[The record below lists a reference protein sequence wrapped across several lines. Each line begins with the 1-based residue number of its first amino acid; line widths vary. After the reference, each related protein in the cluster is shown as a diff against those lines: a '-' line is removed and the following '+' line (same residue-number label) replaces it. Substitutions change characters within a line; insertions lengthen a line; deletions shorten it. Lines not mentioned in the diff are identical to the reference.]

1 MSQGT
6 TLRDNQRCL
15 QVSDRRPEK
24 HQYQESTDEARLSA
38 TCFPELVSCWAWFC
52 ALSVD
57 HAEGLQ
63 LREPTVRRAAN
74 SGRQSSGCLSV
85 ACVELWCGVEERR
98 LLTKDGRVSTFPLA
112 EVRHRVLL
120 CWDVC
125 RRCDTLE
132 RSRLG
137 ASLLWSELTSS
148 ECHIRGRGGGFAQS
162 GAAPKHR
169 TLGSEKDVYSAE
181 GLASGEPGPWPPSQ
195 PGRELYK
202 EAHS

>member
-1 MSQGT
+1 M
-6 TLRDNQRCL
+6 
-15 QVSDRRPEK
+15 
-24 HQYQESTDEARLSA
+24 
-38 TCFPELVSCWAWFC
+38 
-52 ALSVD
+52 
-57 HAEGLQ
+57 
-63 LREPTVRRAAN
+63 
-74 SGRQSSGCLSV
+74 

-169 TLGSEKDVYSAE
+169 TLASEKDVYSAE
-181 GLASGEPGPWPPSQ
+181 GLASGEPGPWPLSQ

-202 EAHS
+202 EAQLMRQFGSLFLSSHVLPACLSFPMLGAETRDSYMFRQILEYRVPFLP

>member
-74 SGRQSSGCLSV
+74 SGRQSS
-85 ACVELWCGVEERR
+85 
-98 LLTKDGRVSTFPLA
+98 
-112 EVRHRVLL
+112 
-120 CWDVC
+120 
-125 RRCDTLE
+125 
-132 RSRLG
+132 
-137 ASLLWSELTSS
+137 
-148 ECHIRGRGGGFAQS
+148 
-162 GAAPKHR
+162 
-169 TLGSEKDVYSAE
+169 
-181 GLASGEPGPWPPSQ
+181 
-195 PGRELYK
+195 
-202 EAHS
+202 